1 MALEEYN
8 RKRDFR
14 KTPEPSGRVRRQPAA
29 EPLSFVVQKH
39 AARRLHYDFR
49 LELNGVLLSW
59 AIPKGPSLDPGEK
72 RLAVHVEDHPLDYGG
87 FEGVIPKGQYGGGTV
102 LLWDRGTWS
111 PERPDPEAAYRKGA
125 LKFRLDGEKL
135 HGHWALVR
143 MGGRAAGERH
153 ENWLLIKERDEVA
166 VPGSHAALVEDNPL
180 SVATGRS
187 MDEIAKDRDR
197 VWDSEKGEIP
207 GDRPA
212 KTKPAKKPAFEPP
225 AGARKRAMPDFITP
239 QLATLMDEA
248 PEGDQWLH
256 EIKYDGYRILAHLER
271 GKARLLT
278 RNALDWTGK
287 FPALARTMAALP
299 VETAIIDGELVAL
312 AADGTTSFADLQD
325 RIATGHTDDLV
336 YFAFDLLYRDGYDL
350 TGAVLDDRKVALAE
364 IVPHDGTGMI
374 RYSDHQHGR
383 GAEFYR
389 QACQYDLEGT
399 IAKRADKAY
408 RPGRG
413 TDWQKIK
420 CLNRDEFVIVGFTDP
435 EGTRHGFGALLLG
448 YYDPDGQLRYAGKV
462 GTGFNSKKLSE
473 LKPRLDEIEQSKP
486 SVTLPKGVSK
496 KGVHWTKPRLVGEV
510 QYGVWTADKILRHPS
525 FQGLREDKSPEEVV
539 YDPEKLGK
547 PPAAGRPAPA
557 RQPGPAR
564 NGRAGRATPKAKAKP
579 GTDQGRSRGS
589 AKAKPQV
596 SSPERKASI
605 VPARDGS
612 IEFAGVRLTH
622 PDRVLYPDQGITK
635 LALAEYYEAIADWA
649 LPHLANRPLSLVRCP
664 EGQGKECFYQKH
676 ATPAVPKVVGRVEIP
691 EGAGTGTGTYTYIK
705 DLAGLIAMVQMGVLE
720 IHPWGSTVKK
730 LETPDI
736 VTFDFDPDIGLP
748 WERVTEAALEM
759 RQALLGIGLQSFA
772 KTTGGKGLHVVV
784 PLTPKLDWEAI
795 KEFAKW
801 VAEKFVTTYPD
812 RFTSNMAKRARTGRI
827 FIDYLRN
834 GRGATAIGAY
844 SARSRPGAPVATPL
858 FWDEVEKGVK
868 PDGFTVATVPDRLKK
883 LKSDPWAEIGKVR
896 QTIGARVRKEIG
908 I

>member
-14 KTPEPSGRVRRQPAA
+14 KTPEPTGQVRKHQAS

-49 LELNGVLLSW
+49 LELSGVLLSW

-102 LLWDRGTWS
+102 LLWDRGTWT
-111 PERPDPEAAYRKGA
+111 PEGPNPEEAYRKGA

-143 MGGRAAGERH
+143 MGGRAAKEPR
-153 ENWLLIKERDEVA
+153 ENWLLIKERDEA
-166 VPGSHAALVEDNPL
+166 AEPGSDAALVEDNPL

-197 VWDSEKGEIP
+197 VWDSQKGEIP
-207 GDRPA
+207 GDGAAQTRPA
-212 KTKPAKKPAFEPP
+212 KKTAFTPP
-225 AGARKRAMPDFITP
+225 AGARKRAMPDRIEP
-239 QLATLMDEA
+239 QLATLVDEA
-248 PEGDQWLH
+248 PDGPDWLH
-256 EIKYDGYRILAHLER
+256 EIKYDGYRLSALIDK
-271 GKARLLT
+271 GKARLIT
-278 RNALDWTGK
+278 RNGLDWTAK
-287 FPALARTMAALP
+287 FPALARAIAMLP
-299 VETAIIDGELVAL
+299 VGTAIIDGELVAL
-312 AADGTTSFADLQD
+312 AVDGTTSFAELQD
-325 RIATGHTDDLV
+325 RIATGRTDDLV
-336 YFAFDLLYRDGYDL
+336 FFSFDLLYRDGYDL
-350 TGAVLDDRKVALAE
+350 TGAMLDDRKTALAE
-364 IVPHDGTGMI
+364 IVRPGSAGI
-374 RYSDHQHGR
+374 VRYSDHQRGR
-383 GAEFYR
+383 GVEFHR
-389 QACQYDLEGT
+389 EACQYELEGT
-399 IAKRADKAY
+399 IAKRADKPY

-420 CLNRDEFVIVGFTDP
+420 CLKREEFIVVGFTDP
-435 EGTRHGFGALLLG
+435 ERTRQGFGALLVG
-448 YYDPDGQLRYAGKV
+448 YYDRDGQLRYAGKV
-462 GTGFNSKKLSE
+462 GTGFNTERLVE
-473 LKPRLDEIEQSKP
+473 LRPRLDKIEQRTP
-486 SVTLPKGVSK
+486 TVTLPNSVSK
-496 KGVHWTKPRLVGEV
+496 KGVHWAKPTLVAEV
-510 QYGVWTADKILRHPS
+510 QYGSITADKILRHAS
-525 FQGLREDKSPEEVV
+525 FQGLREDKGAEEVV
-539 YDPEKLGK
+539 YDPAKLGK
-547 PPAAGRPAPA
+547 TLEPRRAARAEKGSRA
-557 RQPGPAR
+557 RQSPRPTKPKLQASSRAR
-564 NGRAGRATPKAKAKP
+564 EAG
-579 GTDQGRSRGS
+579 
-589 AKAKPQV
+589 
-596 SSPERKASI
+596 I

-612 IEFAGVRLTH
+612 IEFEGVRLTH

-635 LALAEYYEAIADWA
+635 LALAQYYAAIAEWA

-676 ATPAVPKVVGRVEIP
+676 ATPAVPKVVGRVQIP
-691 EGAGTGTGTYTYIK
+691 DGSGTGTGTYTYIK

-720 IHPWGSTVKK
+720 IHPWGSTVKR

-748 WERVTEAALEM
+748 WERVTEAAVDM
-759 RQALLGIGLQSFA
+759 REALLGIGLQSFA

-784 PLTPKLDWEAI
+784 PLASKLDWDAI

-801 VAEKFVTTYPD
+801 VAERFVKAYPD

-844 SARSRPGAPVATPL
+844 SARARPGATVATPL
-858 FWDEVEKGVK
+858 FWKEVEKGIT
-868 PDGFTVATVPDRLKK
+868 PDTFTVATLPARLRKINA
-883 LKSDPWAEIGKVR
+883 DPWGDMAKLR
-896 QTIGARVRKEIG
+896 QSIGARLRREIG

>member
-14 KTPEPSGRVRRQPAA
+14 KTPEPSGRVRKHPAA
-29 EPLSFVVQKH
+29 EPLSFVVQEH

-102 LLWDRGTWS
+102 LLWDRGTWT
-111 PERPDPEAAYRKGA
+111 PEGPRPEDAYKKGA

-143 MGGRAAGERH
+143 MGGKAAQERH

-166 VPGSHAALVEDNPL
+166 APGSDAALVDNNPL

-187 MDEIAKDRDR
+187 MDEIANDRDR

-207 GDRPA
+207 GDPPA
-212 KTKPAKKPAFEPP
+212 KAKAAKKAPFTPP
-225 AGARKRAMPDFITP
+225 AGARKRAMPERVEP
-239 QLATLMDEA
+239 QLATLVDKA
-248 PEGDQWLH
+248 PDGPEWLH
-256 EIKYDGYRILAHLER
+256 EIKYDGYRLLARIEK
-271 GKARLLT
+271 GKARLIT
-278 RNALDWTGK
+278 RNGLDWTAK
-287 FPALARTMAALP
+287 FPALARAIAALP
-299 VETAIIDGELVAL
+299 VTTAIVDGELVAL
-312 AADGTTSFADLQD
+312 AVDGTTNFADLQD
-325 RIATGHTDDLV
+325 RIATGRTDDLV
-336 YFAFDLLYRDGYDL
+336 FFAFDVLYRDGYDL
-350 TGAVLDDRKVALAE
+350 TGAVLEARKAALANV
-364 IVPHDGTGMI
+364 VPHGSAGMI
-374 RYSDHQHGR
+374 RYSDHQQGHGV
-383 GAEFYR
+383 EFHR
-389 QACQYDLEGT
+389 EACRYELEGT
-399 IAKRADKAY
+399 VAKRADKPY
-408 RPGRG
+408 RAGRG
-413 TDWQKIK
+413 NDWQKIK
-420 CLNRDEFVIVGFTDP
+420 CLNRDEFIVVGFTDP
-435 EGTRHGFGALLLG
+435 ERTRQGFGALLLG
-448 YYDPDGQLRYAGKV
+448 YYEPKGQLRYAGKV
-462 GTGFNSKKLSE
+462 GTGFDTGKLLE
-473 LKPRLDEIEQSKP
+473 LRPRLDAIEQPKATVS
-486 SVTLPKGVSK
+486 LPKGVSK
-496 KGVHWTKPRLVGEV
+496 KGVHWTKPKLVAEV
-510 QYGVWTADKILRHPS
+510 QYSRITADKILRHAS
-525 FQGLREDKSPEEVV
+525 FQGLREDKSAEEVM

-547 PPAAGRPAPA
+547 AEAASPPSPRSRRGNANPERKTHEAPSA
-557 RQPGPAR
+557 EV
-564 NGRAGRATPKAKAKP
+564 AKAKP
-579 GTDQGRSRGS
+579 PASPS
-589 AKAKPQV
+589 A
-596 SSPERKASI
+596 SKASI
-605 VPARDGS
+605 VSARDGS

-635 LALAEYYEAIADWA
+635 LSLAEYYAAIEKWA

-676 ATPAVPKVVGRVEIP
+676 ATPAVPKVVGRVQIP
-691 EGAGTGTGTYTYIK
+691 EGTGTGTGTYTYIK

-736 VTFDFDPDIGLP
+736 VTFDFDPDLGLP
-748 WERVTEAALEM
+748 WERVAEAAVEM
-759 RQALLGIGLQSFA
+759 REALLGIGLRSFA

-784 PLTPKLDWEAI
+784 PLTPKLGWDAI

-801 VAEKFVTTYPD
+801 VAERFVKAYPD

-844 SARSRPGAPVATPL
+844 SARARPGATVATPL
-858 FWDEVEKGVK
+858 SWEEVEKGVK
-868 PDGFTVATVPDRLKK
+868 PDMFTVATVPARLNE
-883 LKSDPWAEIGKVR
+883 LKSDPWAEIGTVRQSISAKVR
-896 QTIGARVRKEIG
+896 REIG